1 MEEEVLKKGAVK
13 SMSKEYMN
21 TYEEIKSKKPI
32 RLGELVG
39 GEENSFYIA
48 KSENEV
54 YELSPLAYY
63 VWMVCDGDHTVE
75 ELIKTASE
83 EIDVDESDI
92 IEPFI
97 IALTSLLKVELVKY
111 VDQ

>member
-1 MEEEVLKKGAVK
+1 MKKEVVRN
-13 SMSKEYMN
+13 MSKEYMG
-21 TYEEIKSKKPI
+21 TYEEIKNKKPM
-32 RLGELVG
+32 RLGEFVG
-39 GEENSFYIA
+39 GEENSFYVA

-75 ELIKTASE
+75 ELIKAASE
-83 EIDVDESDI
+83 EIDVDENDI

-97 IALTSLLKVELVKY
+97 IALTSLVKAELVKY
-111 VDQ
+111 VD